1 MNTDFD
7 EADDA
12 FDVVG
17 VEGDNR
23 FDLFVELKALL
34 AIDFNRLLFCWD
46 ITPNM
51 AAIAAI
57 VVSFRRRSALLEF
70 ELLDGFEV
78 VAVEYDDDGDADD
91 IEIDRIGSH
100 FISNV
105 RSFGDTHF
113 TFATF
118 FTGNPLFRFDVLFS
132 GLLMPLAASLSA
144 LLLLLL
150 LLLLDD
156 ETDGRIDDVGVV
168 ELLTGDLLLSLSL
181 DKFVGSVVSL
191 FCSVFGI
198 FGNCTKG
205 ESVLGMRGV
214 R

>member
-168 ELLTGDLLLSLSL
+168 ELLTGDLLLSL
-181 DKFVGSVVSL
+181 DEFVGSVVSL